1 MQKTENKGHD
11 FWIMVIPFG
20 EANAIHQKPL
30 ADRLGMTCDRL
41 KAEIRAARKNGV
53 EICSTHNGYF
63 FPKDEAERRRFVDM
77 QTKQAI
83 CRFATSKTARKTLQ
97 EFEGQMAIGDIGS
110 GGANNGETETK

>member
-1 MQKTENKGHD
+1 MQGSE

-83 CRFATSKTARKTLQ
+83 CRFATSKTARQTLQ
-97 EFEGQMAIGDIGS
+97 EFAGQMSMKDMGS
-110 GGANNGETETK
+110 GGVEHGRL